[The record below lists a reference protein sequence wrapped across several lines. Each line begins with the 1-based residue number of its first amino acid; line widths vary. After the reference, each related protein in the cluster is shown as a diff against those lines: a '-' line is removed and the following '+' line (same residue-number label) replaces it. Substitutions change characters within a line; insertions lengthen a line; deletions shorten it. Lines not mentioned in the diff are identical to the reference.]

1 MSSRQD
7 SHITMNRRMALIA
20 AGKVALFGALLSRL
34 FYLQVIK
41 NDYYT
46 NLAEGNRIKIKFITP
61 LRGEIL
67 DRTGAILASNRPTYF
82 LNITAEEVPDLE
94 KTLNDLK
101 KLISKELPDNKKLLR
116 RIRATPRFLPV
127 TVAEDINWEDVCSI
141 EVRLLDLPGLSVE
154 EGHIR
159 SYIFSEAFAH
169 SIGHVHLVAPNDK
182 ITNEY
187 KKIPNFHIGKVG
199 IEKQKNQELL
209 GVPGIREVEVNAYR
223 REVRELSIKPSI
235 SGKETKLTLHKELQ
249 LFVYET
255 LCNQQSGSCVV
266 MDAQNGDVLA
276 MVSAPGFDPNVFSSG
291 ISSKVWRDLLQN
303 PNKPLLDKV
312 TTGLYPPGSV
322 FKPMVALAALETNTV
337 VPHVHCNG
345 EYHLGNHIFHCWKD
359 KGHGHMNIVSAME
372 HSCDVYFYV
381 LAQKVGIDPI
391 VNMASKF
398 GFGHLSSM
406 DFPGEKSGLLPSRQ
420 WKRLNKNQPWTT
432 GDTILTSIG
441 QGYWQATPLQMAIMM
456 ARLASGR
463 KTVPRMFFDEVHKP
477 FESLG
482 IKQESLDVVLE
493 GMWRAVNTWGTAHRS
508 NPNIENFEA
517 IAKTGTSQV
526 RRITAREREL
536 KIKNKDLPWLSRD
549 HALVVAAAPYKNLR
563 FAISVVIDHGG
574 GGGATAAPIAGEIL
588 KKIHQL
594 KL

>member
-7 SHITMNRRMALIA
+7 SHILMNRRMALVA
-20 AGKVALFGALLSRL
+20 AGKVALFGALIGRL
-34 FYLQVIK
+34 FYLQVFK
-41 NDYYT
+41 HDYYT
-46 NLAEGNRIKIKFITP
+46 HLAEGNRIKIKFITP

-67 DRTGAILASNRPTYF
+67 DRNGAILASNRPTYF
-82 LNITAEEVPDLE
+82 LNITAEECPDLE

-101 KLISKELPDNKKLLR
+101 KLVAKELPVNSKLLR

-127 TVAEDINWEDVCSI
+127 TVAEDISWNDVCSI
-141 EVRLLDLPGLSVE
+141 EVRLLDLPGISVE

-159 SYIFSEAFAH
+159 SYLFSEAFAH
-169 SIGHVHLVAPNDK
+169 SIGHVHMVSPQDK
-182 ITNEY
+182 VSNEF

-199 IEKQKNQELL
+199 VEKEKNQDLQ
-209 GVPGIREVEVNAYR
+209 GIPGIREVEVNAYR
-223 REVRELSIKPSI
+223 REVRELSMKPSI
-235 SGKETKLTLHKELQ
+235 SGRETKLTLHKDLQ

-255 LCNQQSGSCVV
+255 LCKQQSGSCVV
-266 MDAQNGDVLA
+266 MDARSGDVLA

-291 ISSKVWRDLLQN
+291 ISSAIWRDLMQN

-322 FKPMVALAALETNTV
+322 FKPIVALAALETGTAI
-337 VPHVHCNG
+337 PSVHCNG
-345 EYHLGNHIFHCWKD
+345 EYHLGSHIFHCWKER
-359 KGHGHMNIVSAME
+359 GHGHMNIVSAME

-381 LAQKVGIDPI
+381 LAQKVGIDAI

-398 GFGHLSSM
+398 GFGSLSGM
-406 DFPGEKSGLLPSRQ
+406 NFPGEKQGLLPSRQ
-420 WKRLNKNQPWTT
+420 WKRTHKNQPWTT

-441 QGYWQATPLQMAIMM
+441 QGFWQSTPLQMAIMM
-456 ARLASGR
+456 ARLASG
-463 KTVPRMFFDEVHKP
+463 KKVVPRLYYDSAQKP

-482 IKQESLDVVLE
+482 IQQESLDTVLE
-493 GMWRAVNTWGTAHRS
+493 GMWRAVNTWGTAHRA
-508 NPNIENFEA
+508 NPRIDNYEA
-517 IAKTGTSQV
+517 VAKTGTSQV

-549 HALVVAAAPYKNLR
+549 HALIVAATPYKDLR
-563 FAISVVIDHGG
+563 YALSVVIDHGG
-574 GGGATAAPIAGEIL
+574 GGGSTAAPIAGEIL

-594 KL
+594 KI